1 MEVNAFRLEPTR
13 FSQIPRKCAPL
24 GGPSPLASFSSKA
37 THHRERVPR
46 EQKSQGLLRI
56 PGRRQVIRPVI
67 SSQRMVIKATFHH
80 SDGGNSHPRGG
91 Q

>member
-1 MEVNAFRLEPTR
+1 MSMLSEWNQRSSHRCPGNVLNSEA
-13 FSQIPRKCAPL
+13 
-24 GGPSPLASFSSKA
+24 PSPLASFSSKA
-37 THHRERVPR
+37 THYRESVDR

-67 SSQRMVIKATFHH
+67 SSQRMVIKVTFHH